1 MNMVVQPHDLP
12 CTFRVAARVRLLTQ
26 LQSFCAA
33 RNTFLSSAFS
43 PSFFKKIIHYF
54 ILIDDLPTLE
64 CTHRTLYWRQPL
76 GATSF
81 FWVGGPCG
89 LCLRTFTT
97 DLASVWP
104 LKIISPSPYTHLRLL
119 SFVQRPFLLFTRC
132 PCSRGND
139 TMTNFL
145 LPGRLL
151 QVCTISNSPMFY
163 LLLFCN
169 LKFEKILFSAHTSC
183 LPVSPSSHPSQQYT
197 PQYSTCVGGPLQ
209 GRRTYF
215 SGS

>member
-1 MNMVVQPHDLP
+1 MSACWLNYSHFVLLGILFCPLP
-12 CTFRVAARVRLLTQ
+12 FHHL
-26 LQSFCAA
+26 
-33 RNTFLSSAFS
+33 
-43 PSFFKKIIHYF
+43 FFNKKIHYF
-54 ILIDDLPTLE
+54 LIDDLPTLE

-119 SFVQRPFLLFTRC
+119 SFVHRPFLLFTRC
-132 PCSRGND
+132 PCSRGNV

-169 LKFEKILFSAHTSC
+169 LKFERFYFQAHT
-183 LPVSPSSHPSQQYT
+183 PVAFPFLHPRT
-197 PQYSTCVGGPLQ
+197 PHNNTPHNTQPVLVVLCRDGGHIFPEVN
-209 GRRTYF
+209 GVAWRT
-215 SGS
+215 